1 MERCTGGSDCSDP
14 TCFLM
19 HPCGAS
25 NCHHYGKV
33 WLTSDHFK
41 YNANKRFKTCQEYSA
56 IYVAVSAK
64 YNAVTSER
72 KRQRREEVELE
83 TFPELDLSEEGKAAA
98 VTSAQKEFDLQ
109 LAGARAMYP
118 SRVLSCNIFG
128 ASTGCKGYSI
138 VQEGEKSTLTE
149 RGYDTPAIVASSST
163 PSRPW
168 RALNGQERR
177 QLGPPAAI
185 MYDAGRS
192 KELSKH
198 VEKQLQ
204 LHAQQQPGLQPLWRV
219 VGAGGPKGLP
229 SYCVGVRFFPHLE
242 DGSLPNGFFHTV
254 PRAEMA
260 TVSVQADAA
269 DDDELPPALRGE
281 YDFLTGVLPDGT
293 ALLEFDTPLPF

>member
-19 HPCGAS
+19 HPCVAR
-25 NCHHYGKV
+25 NCRHYGKV

-41 YNANKRFKTCQEYSA
+41 YNANKRFKTCQENRA
-56 IYVAVSAK
+56 NRGKV
-64 YNAVTSER
+64 NAVTSER

-109 LAGARAMYP
+109 LAGARVMYP

-168 RALNGQERR
+168 RALNGRERR

-185 MYDAGRS
+185 IYDAGRS
-192 KELSKH
+192 KELSTSM
-198 VEKQLQ
+198 LRSSSSSM
-204 LHAQQQPGLQPLWRV
+204 LSSSRGSSRSGGLWEL
-219 VGAGGPKGLP
+219 AGQRD
-229 SYCVGVRFFPHLE
+229 CHL
-242 DGSLPNGFFHTV
+242 
-254 PRAEMA
+254 
-260 TVSVQADAA
+260 TVSVFAFFLTWKTAA
-269 DDDELPPALRGE
+269 CRMASSTPSLALRWPP
-281 YDFLTGVLPDGT
+281 FLCKPTQQMMTSCLPHFAAST
-293 ALLEFDTPLPF
+293 IS